1 MTGEATT
8 LRALRREQI
17 IRAARRLVAEGGLEA
32 LTIGAL
38 EKSVDFSRGVITYHF
53 DNKDEIV
60 AAVLDSAIVEINT
73 ATTSKLEAAD
83 TLAAQVRV
91 MVSATL
97 EGFIECREAGHVLL
111 AFWGRIP
118 RDEWA
123 TKTNAELYAS
133 YRAFARKVL
142 AAAEADLPEGIDLD
156 GMATVLVALVIGIAA
171 QTYFQPDAI
180 DPAAA
185 VHEGV
190 AAVLAR
196 LRPTDSV

>member
-1 MTGEATT
+1 MGDPTT
-8 LRALRREQI
+8 LRELRRDQI
-17 IRAARRLVAEGGLEA
+17 ISAARRVVAEGGLEA
-32 LTIGAL
+32 LTIGAI
-38 EKSVDFSRGVITYHF
+38 EKVVDFSRGVITYHF

-60 AAVLDSAIVEINT
+60 AAVLESAIAEIDAT
-73 ATTSKLEAAD
+73 TTSKLEAAD
-83 TLAAQVRV
+83 SLADQIRI

-123 TKTNAELYAS
+123 TQTNAALYAS
-133 YRAFARKVL
+133 YRGFARKVL
-142 AAAEADLPEGIDLD
+142 GAADLPETIDLD

-171 QTYFQPDAI
+171 QVYFQPAAV

-185 VHEGV
+185 VAEGV
-190 AAVLAR
+190 ASVLAR
-196 LRPTDSV
+196 IGA